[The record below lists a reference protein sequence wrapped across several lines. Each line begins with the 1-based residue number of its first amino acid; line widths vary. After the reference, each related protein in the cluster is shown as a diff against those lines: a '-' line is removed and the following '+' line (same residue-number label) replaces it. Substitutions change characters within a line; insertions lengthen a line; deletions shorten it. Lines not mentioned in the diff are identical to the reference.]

1 MNGAKNAYQ
10 QINSFIDNTD
20 EKTLLLRGTAEY
32 KKYRLILRAFNQINE
47 SNLLIYLFDLIIL
60 KIKYIFYF
68 LQLYDVKVLKTYG
81 KSMQLS
87 NLTIFFNNL
96 TTKGLTYKYDKYEFD
111 FMIIANSKCY

>member
-32 KKYRLILRAFNQINE
+32 KKYRLILRAFNQINK
-47 SNLLIYLFDLIIL
+47 SKGLIHLLHITMAGMKNFFDWAE
-60 KIKYIFYF
+60 
-68 LQLYDVKVLKTYG
+68 LYDVKVPKTYG